1 MSFTYDVTN
10 DIGKV
15 RLLVPDREA
24 AYANFTDEEIE
35 AFLALTGQDVR
46 YAAAECCDTI
56 ASNEAMILRVTS
68 ILDVSVDGTRVAA
81 EMRAR
86 AATLR
91 RIADELSA
99 ASDESDVASIEMLL
113 GPFSIR
119 EQIVNAGLRD
129 A

>member
-35 AFLALTGQDVR
+35 ALLGLNGQDVR